1 MKRVLLLLT
10 VSLLVSTVTAQQTD
24 DCRFIYY
31 ESDEQFNFYD
41 DSFGDAKIINHTFKR
56 GKGVIEFDRAVN
68 TIGYDTFGDRWV
80 YNEDCNLKHITL
92 PESITHIDEYAFSY
106 QDKLKEIIIPNG
118 VSTIGDSAF
127 YGCDL
132 KRVTIPNSVQII
144 GEGSFACFGI
154 LSFKGKFATEDG
166 KALISDNTFI
176 QYANGNK
183 AKTYTIPNNIIKI
196 GNKAFLFSNLQCII
210 IPDGVTEIGV
220 NAFSNCG
227 NLTDLVIPETV
238 TTIGEY
244 AFGGCSSLESVTIP
258 CSVTTIGRYA
268 FCDCSSLTSVTIP
281 DGVTTIKYGAFIF
294 CRNLASVTIGNSIT
308 TIGVHAF
315 QGCDSLTSVY
325 CKAIVPPLLNYDPEC
340 YNWDACAAFEGV
352 TDGSLTIYVPR
363 ESVEA
368 YKAADGWKEYA
379 DIIVGYDF

>member
-1 MKRVLLLLT
+1 M
-10 VSLLVSTVTAQQTD
+10 VSTVTAQQTD

-31 ESDEQFNFYD
+31 KRDEQFNVYD

-68 TIGYDTFGDRWV
+68 TIGDYAFNGW
-80 YNEDCNLKHITL
+80 ELGWCLCLKHITL
-92 PESITHIDEYAFSY
+92 PESITHIGEYAFSY
-106 QDKLKEIIIPNG
+106 QDELKEIIIPNG

-144 GEGSFACFGI
+144 GEGSFACLGI

-196 GNKAFLFSNLQCII
+196 GNEAFFLSNLQCII
-210 IPDGVTEIGV
+210 IPDGVTVIGDS
-220 NAFSNCG
+220 AFSNCG

-238 TTIGEY
+238 TVIGDSAFFNCGNLTNLVIPEAVTTIGDY
-244 AFGGCSSLESVTIP
+244 AFVGCSSLE
-258 CSVTTIGRYA
+258 
-268 FCDCSSLTSVTIP
+268 
-281 DGVTTIKYGAFIF
+281 
-294 CRNLASVTIGNSIT
+294 SVTIGNSIT
-308 TIGVHAF
+308 TIGDYLF
-315 QGCDSLTSVY
+315 LGCVSLTSVY
-325 CKAIVPPLLNYDPEC
+325 CKAIVPPLINTIDPHDSYDLF
-340 YNWDACAAFEGV
+340 DDV